1 MSNSHSINA
10 AGAAATIKQYI
21 TEEFLYG
28 RSDVVLTNDFRLI
41 EQGVIDSMGIFRL
54 ITFLEGTFGRQFDL
68 TEIEYEN
75 FATIE
80 AIATLITRTATA

>member
-1 MSNSHSINA
+1 MSNHHSNDA
-10 AGAAATIKQYI
+10 AQTATTIKQYI

-80 AIATLITRTATA
+80 AITALITRNGAA